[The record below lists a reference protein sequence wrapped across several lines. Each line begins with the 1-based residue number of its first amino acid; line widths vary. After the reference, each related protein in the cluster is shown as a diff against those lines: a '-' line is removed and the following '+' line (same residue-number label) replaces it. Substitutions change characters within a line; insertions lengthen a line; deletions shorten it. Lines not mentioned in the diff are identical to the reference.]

1 MAVSRKDARGRSLRK
16 GEVQRKSDGRY
27 MYTYTDPLGKR
38 CYIYANDLVTLRE
51 KEKKLFKD
59 QLDGLDLYVAGRATI
74 NDVFDRYI
82 SLKHELKNTTKS
94 GYIYNYDHFIRDN
107 FGKKQIASIKYSDVL
122 QYYYHLINDEELSL
136 GMVESLHTLLHP
148 TFQMAVRDNIIRT
161 NPSDGVIREISKKAG
176 KNKGVRHA
184 LTIDQQ
190 RAFMDYVANNPVFC
204 RWWSVFAVLLGTGC
218 RIGEMTGLRWEDVDF
233 EKRVIT
239 IDHGLVY
246 YQDSESGDCELR
258 VSLPKTEAGIRTI
271 PMLSVVKDAL
281 ELEYEEQSENGFSD
295 FEVDGMSG
303 FIFTNRFGDVLRAQN
318 VNSAIKRIV
327 NTYNAEE
334 IINAKKERREPLI
347 LPKFSAHVLR
357 HTFCTRLCE
366 NVTNLKVIQ
375 SIMGHKNIETTMDV
389 YAEATEQKK
398 QETFMLLDDKL
409 DIF

>member
-27 MYTYTDPLGKR
+27 MYTYTDSLGKR

-51 KEKKLFKD
+51 KEKKLLKD

-82 SLKHELKNTTKS
+82 SLKHELKKTTKS

-122 QYYYHLINDEELSL
+122 QYYYHLINDEGLSI

-161 NPSDGVIREISKKAG
+161 NPTDGVIREISKKAG

-184 LTIDQQ
+184 LTVDQQ

-233 EKRVIT
+233 ENRVIT
-239 IDHGLVY
+239 INHGLVY

-334 IINAKKERREPLI
+334 VINAKKERREPLI